1 VVRLGRPADLLES
14 REHFEVIAHG
24 IPMDGFPGAEMQPD
38 GRIRFLASAAAQRA
52 MIERI
57 WTQGGEIVSVSPHK
71 RSLEDLFLELTGG
84 PGAEPRSS
92 FKQEAP

>member
-1 VVRLGRPADLLES
+1 
-14 REHFEVIAHG
+14 
-24 IPMDGFPGAEMQPD
+24 MQPD

-57 WTQGGEIVSVSPHK
+57 WTQGGKIVSVSPHK

-84 PGAEPRSS
+84 AGAEPRSS
-92 FKQEAP
+92 SKPETP